1 MEKNKNVF
9 VWVLLGVVL
18 VIVLFMPK
26 IYQLIENKK
35 LPEVE
40 EKVEEK
46 IEQKKEVDKDVL
58 DSLYFPIM
66 RNSKYESNTYYS
78 LDTFKVSNMS
88 NQDILYNAFMHI
100 EEIVMDS
107 NGVKG
112 TCTTLSKQFDS
123 KYLNFRI
130 KNVLGK
136 NVKYTL
142 SNFYVP
148 EDSNSNYKGNWTYD
162 SVNSRYVYNGI
173 CSTKAT
179 NITYYNL
186 EQFIKAEYNKNDI
199 IVYYYVGFAK
209 IEGESYTIYSDAK
222 MTNVLSS
229 GKGTIDQV
237 NELFEQMDNKDKK
250 IYKYTFK
257 NSLCSYNDYC
267 LYEGKWINEL

>member
-46 IEQKKEVDKDVL
+46 IEHKKEVDKDVL

-186 EQFIKAEYNKNDI
+186 EQFIKAEYNKDDI

>member
-46 IEQKKEVDKDVL
+46 IEHKKEVDKDVL

-123 KYLNFRI
+123 KYLNLRI

>member
-46 IEQKKEVDKDVL
+46 IEHKKEVDKDVL

-123 KYLNFRI
+123 KYLNLRI

-186 EQFIKAEYNKNDI
+186 EQFIKAEYNKDDI

>member
-250 IYKYTFK
+250 IYRYTFK

>member
-46 IEQKKEVDKDVL
+46 IEHKKEVDKDVL

>member
-1 MEKNKNVF
+1 MEKNKNAF

-26 IYQLIENKK
+26 IYRLIENKK

-40 EKVEEK
+40 EIVEEK

-123 KYLNFRI
+123 KYLNLRI

-148 EDSNSNYKGNWTYD
+148 EDSNSNYKGDWTYD

-173 CSTKAT
+173 CSTKTT
-179 NITYYNL
+179 NTAYYNL

-237 NELFEQMDNKDKK
+237 NELFEQMNNKDKK